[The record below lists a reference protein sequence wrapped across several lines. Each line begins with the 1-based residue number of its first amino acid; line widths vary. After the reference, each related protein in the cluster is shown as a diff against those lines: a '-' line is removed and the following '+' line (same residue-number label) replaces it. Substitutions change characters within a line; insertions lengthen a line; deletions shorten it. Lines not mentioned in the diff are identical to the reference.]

1 MVALWVYLAV
11 CMIEQLRAQQHIGT
25 LCNTSGKYA
34 AKTWHLVI
42 CMSAAGH
49 STQYLVKWKG
59 LGYDEATWESED
71 DLLPKF
77 AAELTRFQAVHP
89 IIDEHADR
97 KRSHFQVLM

>member
-1 MVALWVYLAV
+1 M
-11 CMIEQLRAQQHIGT
+11 G
-25 LCNTSGKYA
+25 
-34 AKTWHLVI
+34 
-42 CMSAAGH
+42 AAGQSAH
-49 STQYLVKWKG
+49 YLVKWKG

-97 KRSHFQVLM
+97 KRSHFQVLVQNFVRQSNASKHVCGT